1 MNFLTKKMNIH
12 LKQPTH
18 SHKVRDSS
26 KMVESLMEQTVLLL
40 KVVHKAKMQTK
51 VEDNKERGH
60 RVKLVVRMVTQQQSP
75 RPAARLLQH
84 PQQETQSPSKF
95 ATRSS
100 ILKNLKEVRH
110 LSLSKP
116 RKTCSTH
123 LCAITTR

>member
-1 MNFLTKKMNIH
+1 
-12 LKQPTH
+12 
-18 SHKVRDSS
+18 
-26 KMVESLMEQTVLLL
+26 MEQTALIL

-51 VEDNKERGH
+51 VEDNKEERGH
-60 RVKLVVRMVTQQQSP
+60 KTRALVVRMVTQQSP

-84 PQQETQSPSKF
+84 PQQQETQSPSKF